1 VVPDAKEYSCCWRL
15 DALSQPGHFLEV
27 NFLRTAIGEEKLG
40 HFSPLAAYD
49 AASDR
54 FSFSTSRAMNIGL
67 PG

>member
-1 VVPDAKEYSCCWRL
+1 M
-15 DALSQPGHFLEV
+15 ALALE
-27 NFLRTAIGEEKLG
+27 
-40 HFSPLAAYD
+40 LAAYD